1 MVCSFQVRN
10 WPKDKGALLLNI
22 EPLTEEERRLEDSVS
37 KADFSQVARI
47 GGGTIG
53 CDLDSV
59 YKWHSAYY
67 RTFQEYLDRGQFV
80 GKDQNLMAS
89 VCVETGM
96 CLLVQMKSKSDSWF
110 QLQQWLRGDIPN
122 YYQRLE
128 KLNY

>member
-1 MVCSFQVRN
+1 M
-10 WPKDKGALLLNI
+10 PKDKGALLLNI
-22 EPLTEEERRLEDSVS
+22 QPFTEKERRLEDSVS
-37 KADFSQVARI
+37 TADFSNVMRI
-47 GGGTIG
+47 GGGAIG

-67 RTFQEYLDRGQFV
+67 RTFQQYVDRGQFV

-96 CLLVQMKSKSDSWF
+96 CLLVEVKNPNSDTEWF
-110 QLQQWLRGDIPN
+110 KLQEWFRGDLRN
-122 YYQRLE
+122 YYQKLE

>member
-1 MVCSFQVRN
+1 M
-10 WPKDKGALLLNI
+10 
-22 EPLTEEERRLEDSVS
+22 
-37 KADFSQVARI
+37 RI
-47 GGGTIG
+47 GGGAIG

-67 RTFQEYLDRGQFV
+67 RTLQQYVDRGQFV

-96 CLLVQMKSKSDSWF
+96 CLLVEVKNPNSDTEWF
-110 QLQQWLRGDIPN
+110 KLQEWYRGDLPN
-122 YYQRLE
+122 YYQKLE